1 MYTSSPNPLIE
12 NSFLALSYL
21 DPEYLFNHIVPFLG
35 SIFNAKGLNVLYI
48 ILSVLVIFL
57 LLLLFT
63 LRLECLRLEKERTYL
78 KHEIT
83 GYAHTQALKKE
94 NYRKRI

>member
-12 NSFLALSYL
+12 NSFLGSKLL

-63 LRLECLRLEKERTYL
+63 LRLECLRLEKRTYIF
-78 KHEIT
+78 KT
-83 GYAHTQALKKE
+83 
-94 NYRKRI
+94 